1 MVKNREF
8 QADDK
13 MISLIANDYKFLQ
26 VLSRFGIPLG
36 FSDKSIKDVC
46 KDAGVDCQT
55 FLSVVNF
62 LGNDKKCLP
71 DINHLSLQA
80 LLHYLKQSHIYF
92 LDFYL
97 PSIRRKL
104 LDGMILKDSDVS
116 FLIIKLFDEYVEIV
130 RAHMEEEETDLF
142 EYVESLIDNKTLK
155 RKDIPVYSQ
164 HHSDVSVKLREL
176 KNIILKY
183 CPQDSNANLLN
194 AALYDIYR
202 CEEELE
208 SHCKIEDLMLL
219 PAINNCNH

>member
-130 RAHMEEEETDLF
+130 KAHMEEEETDLF
-142 EYVESLIDNKTLK
+142 EYVESLIDNKSFK
-155 RKDIPVYSQ
+155 RKDIPIYSQ

>member
-62 LGNDKKCLP
+62 LGNDKKSLS

-130 RAHMEEEETDLF
+130 KAHMEEEETDLF
-142 EYVESLIDNKTLK
+142 EYVESLIDNRSLK